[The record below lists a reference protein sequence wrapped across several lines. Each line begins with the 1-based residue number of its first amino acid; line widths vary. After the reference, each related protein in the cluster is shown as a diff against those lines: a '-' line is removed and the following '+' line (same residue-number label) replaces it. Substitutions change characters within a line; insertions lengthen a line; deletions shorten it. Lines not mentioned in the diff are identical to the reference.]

1 MTARLLLGLLHEG
14 ECVPRHTPPVVGIP
28 VALLPAGG
36 DTLPAC
42 LAHVPHR
49 IAATVVEEV
58 LVVVDHH
65 LGGGEELVTAEVAAE
80 RHLVGV
86 TWTDAVA
93 VEVQAVAAIGVK
105 L

>member
-1 MTARLLLGLLHEG
+1 MAR
-14 ECVPRHTPPVVGIP
+14 
-28 VALLPAGG
+28 LPAGG
-36 DTLPAC
+36 DTLQAC
-42 LAHVPHR
+42 LAHVPHH
-49 IAATVVEEV
+49 IAATVAEEV
-58 LVVVDHH
+58 LVVVDHL